1 MNRKR
6 PNELD
11 WRTLLWEDALTT
23 TLDIAAGSDPAGGPV
38 VGEDDDHHS
47 RRRRERRIDPL
58 HRPMQVRA

>member
-1 MNRKR
+1 MNRKP

-11 WRTLLWEDALTT
+11 WRTLLWEDTPTT
-23 TLDIAAGSDPAGGPV
+23 TLDVA
-38 VGEDDDHHS
+38 GEDDSAAGLVVDEDHDHHS